1 LQVLSER
8 ILRFALC
15 ENYEIVPNKL
25 KINMTNKSS
34 GKQRIAQTEGYK
46 EQGMN
51 VKQQDTHTFPKVEY
65 DLMTQF

>member
-1 LQVLSER
+1 
-8 ILRFALC
+8 
-15 ENYEIVPNKL
+15 
-25 KINMTNKSS
+25 MTNKSS

-65 DLMTQF
+65 DLMTQFWPGHKGDKLTAAEP